1 MMQQHPMTCTDRG
14 GYIAQGAIADT
25 AGCEFLDQRVE

>member
-1 MMQQHPMTCTDRG
+1 MTSADRG

-25 AGCEFLDQRVE
+25 AGCEFFDQRVE